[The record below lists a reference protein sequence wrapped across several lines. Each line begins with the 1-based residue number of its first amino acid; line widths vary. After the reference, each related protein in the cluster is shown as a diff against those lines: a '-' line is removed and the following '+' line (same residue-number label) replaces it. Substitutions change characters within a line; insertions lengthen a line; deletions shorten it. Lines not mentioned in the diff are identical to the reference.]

1 MCIYLP
7 TDTTPSGCCFNHK
20 NIKIL
25 HSWHFSS
32 FELDLMFVEDVAP
45 ASVVLV
51 GVAPPHPLMLP
62 SAGQPSPHQT
72 IVSSVQIKFNERL

>member
-32 FELDLMFVEDVAP
+32 FELDLMFVEDVGP
-45 ASVVLV
+45 AEVVLV
-51 GVAPPHPLMLP
+51 GVSLSPPHPLMLP
-62 SAGQPSPHQT
+62 RA
-72 IVSSVQIKFNERL
+72 R